1 MSRLVGHDIR
11 GILRVF
17 ELHFALGIEANLGLI
32 SYMVWKRSNRL
43 GSRLTQS
50 VGAIVPNVSGTLGSR
65 LARVPFA
72 VGDCMFVA
80 GRTLLEAREPRQVMV
95 DPTSS
100 ALSRLQA
107 RLRGMC
113 QKSVDNEFRRALC
126 ALEWRDPPS
135 PCYADSL
142 GACPDFPRIASPS
155 TSNNRTT
162 MTA

>member
-17 ELHFALGIEANLGLI
+17 ELQFALGIEANLGLI

-107 RLRGMC
+107 RLR
-113 QKSVDNEFRRALC
+113 VYVPEVRRQRIPTC
-126 ALEWRDPPS
+126 AMRSRVAGPS
-135 PCYADSL
+135 QPLLRRLAW
-142 GACPDFPRIASPS
+142 GAPRLP
-155 TSNNRTT
+155 
-162 MTA
+162 